1 MLKRIRDDRVRRN
14 MDNKRRLAEKER
26 QRVALAKPANQ
37 QAHQPAQI
45 VRPGVFKQP
54 SRQLNESERQ
64 IKNESLQ
71 IIICSNKQI

>member
-1 MLKRIRDDRVRRN
+1 